1 MSEVNTMKEYADYT
15 REAKDKIAT
24 VQVAVS
30 ETVKA
35 KGARANDGKR
45 LITASDGYKPTLQK
59 P

>member
-1 MSEVNTMKEYADYT
+1 MKEYADYT